1 MGDENWVMS
10 DHFFKPNKA
19 LIFTLRG
26 WNTCNKGVQDL
37 SQGMKK
43 NIFENKLKY

>member
-19 LIFTLRG
+19 LVTYVWCVMF
-26 WNTCNKGVQDL
+26 D
-37 SQGMKK
+37 K
-43 NIFENKLKY
+43 NPKINETKIDVWCVMFDK

>member
-19 LIFTLRG
+19 LNVKIFT
-26 WNTCNKGVQDL
+26 TFD
-37 SQGMKK
+37 
-43 NIFENKLKY
+43 ENVLTVTNW